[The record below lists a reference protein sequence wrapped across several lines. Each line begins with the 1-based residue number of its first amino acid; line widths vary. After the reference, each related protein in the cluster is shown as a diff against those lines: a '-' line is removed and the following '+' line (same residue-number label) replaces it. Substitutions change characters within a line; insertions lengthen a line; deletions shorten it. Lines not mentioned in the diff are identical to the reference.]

1 MQMALVNV
9 NGSPNI
15 PKSCESEKGPGMGLV
30 IEMGKEMR
38 ASKRRKPSEG
48 VTLTW
53 ETAEDQ
59 T

>member
-1 MQMALVNV
+1 MQMTLVNV
-9 NGSPNI
+9 NGSPNK

-48 VTLTW
+48 VT
-53 ETAEDQ
+53 
-59 T
+59 